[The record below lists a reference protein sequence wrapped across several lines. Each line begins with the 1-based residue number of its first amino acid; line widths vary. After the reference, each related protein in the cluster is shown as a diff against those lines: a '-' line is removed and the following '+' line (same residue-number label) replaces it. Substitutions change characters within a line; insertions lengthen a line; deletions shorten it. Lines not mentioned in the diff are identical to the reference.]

1 MKKLLQVLAVTFNM
15 TVLTLFG
22 LIAFLFVD
30 DSQAGSVT
38 STTAPPA
45 HLKTVY
51 KPDEDNASQ
60 IEFIKLTNDI
70 PPHLLNRDPQAVCM
84 ALNIYYESRSDNL
97 AGQYAVADVVLNRVQ
112 DSRYPNSICEVIK
125 EGPVRESWKT
135 KKDPDLPDSERK
147 YNPIR
152 NMCQFSWYC
161 DGKSD
166 EPKDETGWAQAQYVA
181 GNIMYNGKYRGIT
194 EGATHYHAT
203 YVKPKWRLDR
213 GMNHIGRIGSHIFYR
228 WD

>member
-1 MKKLLQVLAVTFNM
+1 MKKLLQVLAITFNM

-30 DSQAGSVT
+30 DGQAGSVT
-38 STTAPPA
+38 STTAPPS
-45 HLKTVY
+45 HFKTVY

-60 IEFIKLTNDI
+60 IEVIKLTNDI
-70 PPHLLNRDPQAVCM
+70 PPHLLNRDPEAVCM

-135 KKDPDLPDSERK
+135 KKDPDLSESERIF
-147 YNPIR
+147 NPIR
-152 NMCQFSWYC
+152 NMCQFSWWC

-203 YVKPKWRLDR
+203 YVKPKWRFDR